1 MPGRYAT
8 ALQGVLRRNESREL
22 LSLIQV
28 DSHGM
33 VGLDV
38 VLATYPGF
46 PENYTA
52 CHNIAATL
60 FPLLATAPA
69 GVVTN
74 DGAATAAAQQ
84 AILLGGRVVKV
95 DYGYHSF
102 TIIADGAS
110 IETLEGWAGQAP
122 GAGGVTVYPLHTCIF
137 DEPDR
142 RRPTQAAAAAAMA
155 NLLDLTKATRS
166 GHADT
171 LSRGGGDVPHADNID
186 AFENG
191 QGIRPLRVTVG
202 TLDTTA
208 NVAAKTRALVNTTK
222 DWIFRIRAA
231 GAPRQVCWQCLR
243 MHGVKSSTSLGRW
256 HQCTACAHVYCDT
269 CGAALQR
276 PSYLVRQRTCDC
288 GGVTRL
294 VA

>member
-1 MPGRYAT
+1 MPGRYTT
-8 ALQGVLRRNESREL
+8 ALQSVLRGNEDREL

-28 DSHGM
+28 DAGGM
-33 VGLDV
+33 DGLDQ

-52 CHNIAATL
+52 CHNIAAML
-60 FPLLATAPA
+60 LPLLSTAAP
-69 GVVTN
+69 GVVSQ
-74 DGAATAAAQQ
+74 DGLGAAAAQ
-84 AILLGGRVVKV
+84 AAVLTGGRVIKI

-102 TIIADGAS
+102 TVIADDDS
-110 IETLEGWAGQAP
+110 IESLEGWAGQAP
-122 GAGGVTVYPLHTCIF
+122 GADGVIVYPLHTCIF

-142 RRPTQAAAAAAMA
+142 RRPTRAAAANALAH
-155 NLLDLTKATRS
+155 LLDPSKAIRS

-171 LSRGGGDVPHADNID
+171 VSRSGGDDDPDGID

-202 TLDTTA
+202 VLDTIA
-208 NVAAKTRALVNTTK
+208 NVSAKTRDLVNTTK

-231 GAPRQVCWQCLR
+231 RAPRLVCWQCLR
-243 MHGVKSSTSLGRW
+243 MHGVAGSSVFGRW
-256 HQCTACAHVYCDT
+256 HQCAACAHVYCDR

-276 PSYLVRQRTCDC
+276 PTYLARERTCDC
-288 GGVTRL
+288 GGRTRL

>member
-1 MPGRYAT
+1 MPGRYTT
-8 ALQGVLRRNESREL
+8 ALQNVLRDSEDREL

-28 DSHGM
+28 DTGGM
-33 VGLDV
+33 VGLDQ

-52 CHNIAATL
+52 CHNIAAML
-60 FPLLATAPA
+60 FPLLSTAAP
-69 GVVTN
+69 GVVGR
-74 DGAATAAAQQ
+74 DGLGAAAAQAAVQ
-84 AILLGGRVVKV
+84 TGGRVIKI

-102 TIIADGAS
+102 TIIADGDS
-110 IETLEGWAGQAP
+110 IESLEGWAGQAP

-142 RRPTQAAAAAAMA
+142 RRPTRAAAAHALAH
-155 NLLDLTKATRS
+155 LLDASKVARS

-171 LSRGGGDVPHADNID
+171 VSRSGGDDDDPDGID

-191 QGIRPLRVTVG
+191 QGVRPLRVTVG
-202 TLDTTA
+202 VLDTIA
-208 NVAAKTRALVNTTK
+208 SVAGKTRGLVNTTK

-231 GAPRQVCWQCLR
+231 AAPRLVCWQCLR
-243 MHGVKSSTSLGRW
+243 MHGVSGSSVLGRW
-256 HQCTACAHVYCDT
+256 HQCTACAHVYCNG

-276 PSYLVRQRTCDC
+276 PTYLVRERTCDC